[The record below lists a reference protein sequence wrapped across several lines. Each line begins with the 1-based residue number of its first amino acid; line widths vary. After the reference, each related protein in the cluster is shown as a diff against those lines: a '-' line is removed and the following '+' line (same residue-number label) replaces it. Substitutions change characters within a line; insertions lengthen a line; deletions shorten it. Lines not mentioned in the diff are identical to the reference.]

1 MDPGFARPWEGPMPD
16 PGFIQPQ
23 PAYPPQPGYD
33 QPIQQYAQPMAD
45 PRVAER
51 QRLEQMAAQREAQLA
66 ATPGVLKARAQDA
79 WERRW
84 KTGKYKPRRD

>member
-1 MDPGFARPWEGPMPD
+1 
-16 PGFIQPQ
+16 
-23 PAYPPQPGYD
+23 
-33 QPIQQYAQPMAD
+33 MAD

-51 QRLEQMAAQREAQLA
+51 QRLEQLVAQREAQMA

>member
-1 MDPGFARPWEGPMPD
+1 V
-16 PGFIQPQ
+16 
-23 PAYPPQPGYD
+23 YPVPREQYD
-33 QPIQQYAQPMAD
+33 QPVAD

-51 QRLEQMAAQREAQLA
+51 MRLEQMAAQREAQLA
-66 ATPGVLKARAQDA
+66 ATPGVLKARAQEA